1 MKLSTREDIE
11 APIDY
16 VFARTTDFASFE
28 RSALRRGVE
37 VHRLDDGAKVGRGAS
52 WRVEFIFRGKPRN
65 AEAVIADFDP
75 PNGFA
80 AKFESGGLQ
89 GQTLI
94 ELVPLS
100 PARTRLTL
108 SVEMTPKTLAARLL
122 IQSLKLAKTNLQ
134 RKFKTRVA
142 DFAED
147 VEEDYNAKA

>member
-16 VFARTTDFASFE
+16 VFGRATDFASFE

-37 VHRLDDGAKVGRGAS
+37 VHRLDVGQDVGKGAS
-52 WRVEFIFRGKPRN
+52 WRVEFVFRGRPRK

-89 GQTLI
+89 GQTVV

-100 PARTRLTL
+100 PGRTRLTL

-122 IQSLKLAKTNLQ
+122 IQSLKLAKTNLH

-147 VEEDYNAKA
+147 VEEDYSARS